1 MAYIGK
7 HTNKWLANQNTRYS
21 MKLKYLKTIQQ
32 AVELGTTL
40 SLSWFRGH
48 PKTFNELTPSV
59 FRPKITRL
67 EESDFL
73 FEGRKNVEFSIIE
86 EFKRRAPS
94 LQSNLPEHSDHLSWL
109 FLMQHHGAPT
119 RLLDWSES
127 ILVALYF
134 AVNSHNNDDGEIWG
148 LYPQKLNEL
157 SSIPGTPTRNN
168 RILQFLGSEPLY
180 GAPENIAKDLGIEI
194 PKYPL
199 AIQAQMNFPRIINQQ
214 GAFTIHPK
222 PKQGCTL
229 PEILG
234 EERHLVRYLIP
245 SGNKDKLRK
254 DLAALGVTRVT
265 LFQNLDSLSETI
277 IEEHHIVG
285 YSPPVP
291 PNW

>member
-1 MAYIGK
+1 
-7 HTNKWLANQNTRYS
+7 
-21 MKLKYLKTIQQ
+21 MKSRNLKTIQQ

-59 FRPKITRL
+59 FRPNITGL
-67 EESDFL
+67 EESFL
-73 FEGRKNVEFSIIE
+73 PFEGRKDVEFSIIE

-119 RLLDWSES
+119 RLLDWTES

-134 AVNSHNNDDGEIWG
+134 AVNSQINDDGELWG

-157 SSIPGTPTRNN
+157 SGIPGAPTRNN
-168 RILQFLGSEPLY
+168 RILQFLGSEPMCR
-180 GAPENIAKDLGIEI
+180 PEKLAKDLGIEI

-199 AIQAQMNFPRIINQQ
+199 AIQAQMTFPRIINQQ
-214 GAFTIHPK
+214 GAFTIHPR
-222 PKQGCTL
+222 PKQGFTL
-229 PEILG
+229 PEILV
-234 EERHLVRYLIP
+234 EERHLVRYIIP
-245 SGNKDKLRK
+245 SGYKNKLRK

-265 LFQNLDSLSETI
+265 LFPNLDSLSETI

-285 YSPPVP
+285 YSPPEP
-291 PNW
+291 PEW